1 MVTIHSDNN
10 KETAQLRVRA
20 FLYQVGKSSAF
31 KCCEDIHGDLM
42 PEMGSLLRTVPLN
55 QRQSFMQNFLFS
67 TLQLMQ
73 TITGCSISQ
82 NVVIAMAGIA
92 KVYVGEVVEEGNM
105 IYSVWFFYN

>member
-1 MVTIHSDNN
+1 
-10 KETAQLRVRA
+10 
-20 FLYQVGKSSAF
+20 
-31 KCCEDIHGDLM
+31 M
-42 PEMGSLLRTVPLN
+42 PEMGSLLRCVPIN
-55 QRQSFMQNFLFS
+55 QRHSQLLFS

-105 IYSVWFFYN
+105 IYSV

>member
-1 MVTIHSDNN
+1 MVIIHSDKN
-10 KETAQLRVRA
+10 KEERNRPAACAVV
-20 FLYQVGKSSAF
+20 LYQVGKSSAF

-42 PEMGSLLRTVPLN
+42 PEMGSLLRSVPIN
-55 QRQSFMQNFLFS
+55 QRHSQLLFS

-105 IYSVWFFYN
+105 IYSV